1 SRIASKMKKQVLLL
15 IVYALLVIASIWLS
29 LDPDKAIWRKIL
41 NEIIAIFFSIRFYE
55 TFKELK

>member
-1 SRIASKMKKQVLLL
+1 MKKQVLLL
-15 IVYALLVIASIWLS
+15 FVYALLVIASIWLS

-55 TFKELK
+55 TVKGLK